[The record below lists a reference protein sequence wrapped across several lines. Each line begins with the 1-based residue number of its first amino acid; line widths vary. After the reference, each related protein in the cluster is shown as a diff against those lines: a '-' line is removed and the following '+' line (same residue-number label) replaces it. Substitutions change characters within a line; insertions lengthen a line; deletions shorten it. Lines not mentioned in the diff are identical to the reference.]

1 MLLDMQQRMRQ
12 SNKLL
17 KKAEVYQSDY
27 LDNKNNKNPVKTNKP
42 NTQQIQISPKN
53 IAQVIQHIRVD
64 ITQNH
69 Q

>member
-1 MLLDMQQRMRQ
+1 MQQRMRQ